1 MILRLDRRLEPNE
14 AAELLAALANEAAP
28 VRIDVMLETPGGG
41 VALADLAAMPAQ
53 VLVRTPDGARL
64 SDDPWMLET
73 GALWEAV
80 S

>member
-1 MILRLDRRLEPNE
+1 LILRQDRRLEPNN
-14 AAELLAALANEAAP
+14 AAELLATLAEAAAP
-28 VRIDVMLETPGGG
+28 ARIDVILETPSGG

-64 SDDPWMLET
+64 SADPWIVGAGDLLE
-73 GALWEAV
+73 GV

>member
-1 MILRLDRRLEPNE
+1 
-14 AAELLAALANEAAP
+14 
-28 VRIDVMLETPGGG
+28 

-64 SDDPWMLET
+64 SADPWMVDARAPLE
-73 GALWEAV
+73 GV